1 MAVKIIDK
9 NRAKEDHY
17 ISKNLRREARILQL
31 VRHPNIVQLFEV
43 LETDNYYYLVMEL
56 CGGGELLDYI
66 CTRKKLEES
75 VAKKLIGQLVSAV
88 HNMHQSNVVHR

>member
-1 MAVKIIDK
+1 
-9 NRAKEDHY
+9 
-17 ISKNLRREARILQL
+17 
-31 VRHPNIVQLFEV
+31 
-43 LETDNYYYLVMEL
+43 MEL

-66 CTRKKLEES
+66 CTRKKLEEH